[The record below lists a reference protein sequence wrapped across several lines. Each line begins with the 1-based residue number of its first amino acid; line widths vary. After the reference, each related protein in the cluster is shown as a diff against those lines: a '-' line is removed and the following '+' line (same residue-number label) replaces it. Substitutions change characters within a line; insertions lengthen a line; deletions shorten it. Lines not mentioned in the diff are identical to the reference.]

1 MKKADKID
9 EIKPIDFSGGMR
21 GKHSEKY
28 RKGHTVKISHVDKTV
43 TVQRFIPD
51 RDAVVLDKDIKAF
64 FPNAEAV
71 NNALRAL
78 IAIIPDKRKQVS
90 TAHSI

>member
-1 MKKADKID
+1 MKKGDRTD
-9 EIKPIDFSGGMR
+9 EIKAVDFSGGVR
-21 GKHSEKY
+21 GKHSESY
-28 RKGHTVKISHVDKTV
+28 RRGHTVKIRHDDSTV

-51 RDAVVLDKDIKAF
+51 KDAVVLDKDVKAF

-78 IAIIPDKRKQVS
+78 INLVPNKRKHAPI
-90 TAHSI
+90 AH